1 MAKYIL
7 KRLVLSIFILFG
19 VSVVIY
25 GLVRAMPTDFVDKTF
40 ADIPNM
46 TEERLAELK
55 ALYGLDLNLIEGYI
69 KWVGDLLHGNLG
81 TSFKYQQPV
90 ADVIKDKM
98 WISFAISFVALVL
111 ELLVAIP
118 LGVMAATK
126 QYSKADYAVSVLAL
140 LGISLPGFFFAGI
153 LRKVFSTDL
162 GWLPFNGLVSSR
174 MLPGATSWTRFGDM
188 VQHLILPITV
198 LVITGMGSYMRFVRT
213 NMLEVLNS
221 DFVRTARA
229 KGLQEKKIIYK
240 HAFRNTLIPIV
251 TLLGGTLPTLFAGAM
266 ITESVFGIPGLGGTA
281 YEALSGSDIPFFM
294 GFNMFLAVMTLA
306 GNLLADILYAVVDPR
321 IRVNK

>member
-1 MAKYIL
+1 MVKYII
-7 KRLVLSIFILFG
+7 KRLLISILILFG

-40 ADIPNM
+40 ANIPNM

-55 ALYGLDLNLIEGYI
+55 ALYGLDLNMIDGYL
-69 KWVGDLLHGNLG
+69 KWVTDLLHGNLG

-90 ADVIKDKM
+90 AEVIKDKM
-98 WISFAISFVALVL
+98 WISFSISLVALIL

-118 LGVMAATK
+118 LGVMAATR
-126 QYSKADYAVSVLAL
+126 QYSKADYAVSTFAL
-140 LGISLPGFFFAGI
+140 LGISLPGFFFAGL
-153 LRKVFSTDL
+153 LRKTLSTDL
-162 GWLPFNGLVSSR
+162 GLLPFNGLVSSR
-174 MLPGATSWTRFGDM
+174 MLPDADMWTRLGDM
-188 VQHLILPITV
+188 AIHLILPITV

-281 YEALSGSDIPFFM
+281 FEALSGSDIPFFM
-294 GFNMFLAVMTLA
+294 GFNMFLAVLTLA

-321 IRVNK
+321 IRVTK

>member
-7 KRLVLSIFILFG
+7 KRLVTSIFILFG

-46 TEERLAELK
+46 TEARLAELK
-55 ALYGLDLNLIEGYI
+55 ALYGLDLGVVDGYL
-69 KWVGDLLHGNLG
+69 KWVKDLLHGDLG
-81 TSFKYQQPV
+81 ISFKYQQPV
-90 ADVIKDKM
+90 AEVIKDKM
-98 WISFAISFVALVL
+98 WISFALSLVALIL
-111 ELLVAIP
+111 ELLIAIP
-118 LGVMAATK
+118 LGVTAATK
-126 QYSKADYAVSVLAL
+126 QYSKADYAVSAFAL
-140 LGISLPGFFFAGI
+140 LGISLPGFFFAGL

-174 MLPGATSWTRFGDM
+174 MVPNASTWTRLGDM
-188 VQHLILPITV
+188 GLHLILPITV
-198 LVITGMGSYMRFVRT
+198 LVITGVGSYMRFVRT
-213 NMLEVLNS
+213 NMLEVLSS

-229 KGLQEKKIIYK
+229 KGLQEKDVIYK
-240 HAFRNTLIPIV
+240 HAFRNTLIPII
-251 TLLGGTLPTLFAGAM
+251 TMLGGTLPTLFSGAM
-266 ITESVFGIPGLGGTA
+266 ITESVFGIPGLGGAA

-294 GFNMFLAVMTLA
+294 GYNMFLAVLTLA

-321 IRVNK
+321 VRVNK

>member
-19 VSVVIY
+19 VSIVIY

-55 ALYGLDLNLIEGYI
+55 TLYGLDLNLIDGYI

-153 LRKVFSTDL
+153 LRKVFATDL

-174 MLPGATSWTRFGDM
+174 MLPNADSWTRLLDM
-188 VQHLILPITV
+188 VKHLILPITV

>member
-1 MAKYIL
+1 MFKYIV
-7 KRLVLSIFILFG
+7 KRLLISILILLG

-46 TEERLAELK
+46 TEERLNELK
-55 ALYGLDLNLIEGYI
+55 ELYGLNLNVVDGYI
-69 KWVGDLLHGNLG
+69 KWVGDLLKGDLG
-81 TSFKYQQPV
+81 VSFKYQQPV
-90 ADVIKDKM
+90 AEVIKDKM
-98 WISFAISFVALVL
+98 WISFCISFTALVL

-126 QYSKADYAVSVLAL
+126 QYSKSDYAVSTFAL
-140 LGISLPGFFFAGI
+140 VGISLPGFFFAGL
-153 LRKVFSTDL
+153 LRKVFCSDL
-162 GWLPFNGLVSSR
+162 NLLPFNGLVSSR
-174 MLPGATSWTRFGDM
+174 MLPNADLWTRLADM
-188 VQHLILPITV
+188 GLHLILPIAV

-229 KGLQEKKIIYK
+229 KGLQEKKVIYK

-281 YEALSGSDIPFFM
+281 FEALSGSDIPFFM
-294 GFNMFLAVMTLA
+294 GFNMFLAVLTLA

>member
-1 MAKYIL
+1 L
-7 KRLVLSIFILFG
+7 K
-19 VSVVIY
+19 
-25 GLVRAMPTDFVDKTF
+25 
-40 ADIPNM
+40 
-46 TEERLAELK
+46 
-55 ALYGLDLNLIEGYI
+55 
-69 KWVGDLLHGNLG
+69 GDLG

-98 WISFAISFVALVL
+98 WISFCISFVALVL

-118 LGVMAATK
+118 LGVMASTK
-126 QYSKADYAVSVLAL
+126 QYSKSDYTVSTFAL
-140 LGISLPGFFFAGI
+140 LGISLPGFFFAGL
-153 LRKVFSTDL
+153 LRKVFCSDL
-162 GWLPFNGLVSSR
+162 DLLPFNGLVSSR
-174 MLPGATSWTRFGDM
+174 MLPGADMMTRLLDM
-188 VQHLILPITV
+188 GLHLILPIAV

-229 KGLQEKKIIYK
+229 KGLQEKKVIYK

-281 YEALSGSDIPFFM
+281 FEALSGSDIPFFM
-294 GFNMFLAVMTLA
+294 GFNMFLAVLTLA

-321 IRVNK
+321 IRVTK